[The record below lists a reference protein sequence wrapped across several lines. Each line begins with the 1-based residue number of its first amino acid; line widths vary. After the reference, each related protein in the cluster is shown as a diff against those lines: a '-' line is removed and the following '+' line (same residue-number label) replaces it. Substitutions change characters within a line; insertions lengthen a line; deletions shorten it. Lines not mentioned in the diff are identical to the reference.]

1 MASDRQGQDSTGQ
14 AGAPDPGTPPPGV
27 LVAAELK
34 PLLGEDP
41 IPGHEVV
48 WISSSEPTPEGDY
61 VAMIPLLS
69 RPMGEKEMAGLPG
82 LEVLAQCA
90 VGYDNI
96 DLAAA
101 ARRGIPV
108 TNTPD
113 VLTESTADLAWA
125 LILAVARRLKEGQ
138 EMLARDEWTGWDPTQ
153 LLGMELN
160 ERTLGIVGGG
170 RIGQAVGRRGRG
182 FGMRIVYTDRESK
195 PEFER
200 ETGARQVEM
209 EEALALAD
217 VLTVHV
223 PSTPE
228 TRGMFDSRLF
238 ERMKTGALFI
248 NTARGDLVDEGALL
262 DALRNGKL
270 GGAGLDV
277 FSQEPQVPRPLVEH
291 PKIVALPHIGSAT
304 THTRR
309 QMAELA
315 VRNCRAVLEGK
326 PPITPVPLP
335 EVGG

>member
-1 MASDRQGQDSTGQ
+1 MGISNTDQGSESRVETREPG
-14 AGAPDPGTPPPGV
+14 GAPPRV

-34 PLLGEDP
+34 PLLPENP

-48 WISSSEPTPEGDY
+48 WISSTEPTPEGDY
-61 VAMIPLLS
+61 VAIVPLLS
-69 RPMGEKEMAGLPG
+69 RPMGEKELAGLPK
-82 LEVLAQCA
+82 LRVLAQCA

-96 DLAAA
+96 DLEAA
-101 ARRGIPV
+101 ARRQVPV

-113 VLTESTADLAWA
+113 VLTDSTADLAWA

-138 EMLARDEWTGWDPTQ
+138 EMLARDEWTGWNPTQ
-153 LLGMELN
+153 LLGLELN
-160 ERTLGIVGGG
+160 QSTLGIVGGG
-170 RIGQAVGRRGRG
+170 RIGQAVGRRGKG
-182 FGMRIVYTDRESK
+182 FGMRILYTDREPK
-195 PEFER
+195 PAFEK
-200 ETGARQVEM
+200 ETGARRGEL
-209 EEALALAD
+209 EEVLAEAD

-238 ERMKTGALFI
+238 GGMKAGALFI

-262 DALRNGKL
+262 EALNDGTL

-277 FSQEPQVPRPLVEH
+277 FSREPQVPRPLVEH
-291 PKIVALPHIGSAT
+291 PKIVTLPHIGSAT

-315 VRNCRAVLEGK
+315 VRNARAVLAGEA
-326 PPITPVPLP
+326 PVTPVSLP
-335 EVGG
+335 EVEI